1 MLYEGDM
8 PKTPIATQRT
18 FNLKIQVFI
27 LKFDWIILSSK
38 TPCLLLWNQT
48 RLQWI
53 GNKKSENQAQQ
64 LREPKLS
71 WNATYE
77 SLLGSN
83 KPFRRPIPLPEM
95 VDFLV
100 DIWEQDGKSAVVVM
114 MAALGRLG
122 LKNVEQR
129 VVCPWTTSSSC
140 SLGRAMQKQRW
151 GASDLM
157 MRMLCTTNTTS
168 TSSASASA
176 SAAGAGA
183 GGTDTGTG
191 VDVKKSSSSS
201 SSSEREVGREVSLSD
216 REGRKKFKLF
226 PKKQRRK
233 GLWRN
238 TSDHG
243 DFVPALY
250 EFFPPGLGD
259 ALLQATQNIN
269 KLFQNLTPSGLIGR
283 VKEHD
288 ECYKLRF
295 NLPGLGKEALKITVE
310 DDVLTIKGEHKEE
323 VEEGSDDEQYLSARS
338 FGYFIDTCIVLPEDA
353 KVDEIKAQ
361 MKDGVLT
368 FIIPRIEKPKKE
380 VKEVPIH

>member
-1 MLYEGDM
+1 
-8 PKTPIATQRT
+8 
-18 FNLKIQVFI
+18 
-27 LKFDWIILSSK
+27 
-38 TPCLLLWNQT
+38 
-48 RLQWI
+48 
-53 GNKKSENQAQQ
+53 
-64 LREPKLS
+64 
-71 WNATYE
+71 
-77 SLLGSN
+77 
-83 KPFRRPIPLPEM
+83 
-95 VDFLV
+95 
-100 DIWEQDGKSAVVVM
+100 M

>member
-1 MLYEGDM
+1 
-8 PKTPIATQRT
+8 
-18 FNLKIQVFI
+18 
-27 LKFDWIILSSK
+27 
-38 TPCLLLWNQT
+38 
-48 RLQWI
+48 
-53 GNKKSENQAQQ
+53 
-64 LREPKLS
+64 
-71 WNATYE
+71 
-77 SLLGSN
+77 
-83 KPFRRPIPLPEM
+83 
-95 VDFLV
+95 
-100 DIWEQDGKSAVVVM
+100 
-114 MAALGRLG
+114 
-122 LKNVEQR
+122 
-129 VVCPWTTSSSC
+129 
-140 SLGRAMQKQRW
+140 
-151 GASDLM
+151 
-157 MRMLCTTNTTS
+157 MLCTTNTTS

-176 SAAGAGA
+176 AGAGAGA
-183 GGTDTGTG
+183 GGTDTGTC
-191 VDVKKSSSSS
+191 VDVKKSSS

-310 DDVLTIKGEHKEE
+310 DGVLTIKGEHKEE

-368 FIIPRIEKPKKE
+368 IIIPRIEKPKKE
-380 VKEVPIH
+380 VQEVPIH